1 MKVDIVSGFLGAG
14 KTTFINKY
22 LPLLEGKSA
31 LIENEFGDVSIDT
44 DLIIEEVPVKEIF
57 AGCICCTLRGD
68 FASGIKEIHDEFNP
82 QTIVIEPSGVGRLSD
97 VIQGI
102 KDASRMTNIN
112 LEINKLV
119 SLVDIDTYWDYKENF
134 GPFYLDQI
142 ENANI
147 IFLTNL
153 EDFSDEEISKIAKD
167 IAQLN
172 KRAVIFSSDYRKLD
186 KEDLIQVIDTAEVGF
201 LGEEEKSV
209 SNPADLVFSSFSIE
223 SKGLTEEKITQIIK
237 EIEKGEFGKLL
248 RLKGFISDGV
258 GKIIN
263 YTPSKLDIEE
273 TDKNL
278 DEVIVIIGTDLKR
291 KSIKDLFN

>member
-1 MKVDIVSGFLGAG
+1 MKVDIISGFLGAG
-14 KTTFINKY
+14 KTSFINKY
-22 LPLLEGKSA
+22 LPLIEGKSA

-82 QTIVIEPSGVGRLSD
+82 ETIVIEPSGVGRLSD

-153 EDFSDEEISKIAKD
+153 EDFSDEEISKVAKD

-172 KRAVIFSSDYRKLD
+172 SKAVVFSSDYRKLD
-186 KEDLIQVIDTAEVGF
+186 KEDLIQVINTAEVGF
-201 LGEEEKSV
+201 LGEEEKS
-209 SNPADLVFSSFSIE
+209 ADLVFSSFSID
-223 SKGLTEEKITQIIK
+223 SKELTEEKITKAIK
-237 EIEKGEFGKLL
+237 QIEKGEFGKLL
-248 RLKGFISDGV
+248 RLKGFIDDGV

-278 DEVIVIIGTDLKR
+278 DKVIVIIGTDLKR
-291 KSIKDLFN
+291 KSIKNLFN

>member
-1 MKVDIVSGFLGAG
+1 MKVDIISGFLGAG
-14 KTTFINKY
+14 KTSFINKY
-22 LPLLEGKSA
+22 LPLIEGKSA

-82 QTIVIEPSGVGRLSD
+82 ETIVIEPSGVGRLSD

-153 EDFSDEEISKIAKD
+153 EDFSDEEISKVAKD

-172 KRAVIFSSDYRKLD
+172 SKAVVFSSDYRKLD
-186 KEDLIQVIDTAEVGF
+186 KEDLIQVIDTAEIGF

-223 SKGLTEEKITQIIK
+223 SKGLTEEKITECIE

-248 RLKGFISDGV
+248 RLKGFINDGG